1 MNKFF
6 DGEFL
11 SYGLRVMNFSEQ
23 AQEDRVDPMVYV
35 FPRVTKCI
43 FYKYGASGTI
53 QKLDSLCILPL
64 NIVNEKTYIFI
75 WFWFMIL
82 ATLLTFLVVYR
93 IVIIV
98 CPKVRP
104 RILHAKNRLIPIEV
118 CQVLCRK
125 VDLGD
130 WWILLML
137 GTNMDPIIYREIIS
151 ELAKKIEINPS
162 NQH

>member
-6 DGEFL
+6 EGEFL
-11 SYGLRVMNFSEQ
+11 SYGWRVMNFSEQ
-23 AQEDRVDPMVYV
+23 AQEDRIDPMVYV

-43 FYKYGASGTI
+43 FHKYGASGSI
-53 QKLDSLCILPL
+53 QKHDSLCILPL

-82 ATLLTFLVVYR
+82 ATMLTFLVIYR

-98 CPKVRP
+98 SPSIRP
-104 RILHAKNRLIPIEV
+104 RILHAKHRGIPIET
-118 CQVLCRK
+118 CKVLCRK

-137 GTNMDPIIYREIIS
+137 GTNMDPIIYREIIA
-151 ELAKKIEINPS
+151 ELAKKIETTS
-162 NQH
+162 TR